1 MRLART
7 TGKHCGRAQSLQ
19 TYHGIHGLLREWQCG
34 AGNMLQP
41 SKTIFAGGFGS
52 IIVDIGLGEDAAET
66 MAAVQNGFV
75 VLTFEPMPD
84 NLANIRARYGNAQN
98 VQFVQLHRDA
108 SGKGWELPPLRR
120 RQHSGSEL

>member
-1 MRLART
+1 
-7 TGKHCGRAQSLQ
+7 
-19 TYHGIHGLLREWQCG
+19 
-34 AGNMLQP
+34 MLQP

-120 RQHSGSEL
+120 RQHSGFAYIIHAAVGNEDTTVSLPRSGTVAALME